1 MSARPRVL
9 ALLQRYPQLSE
20 TYVKTELEALA
31 PDHALEILGCHP
43 VDLPDPEHLPF
54 ELTESWHEVVNAIR
68 AFKPRVIHSHYLVF
82 AGFVFQAAL
91 HTGVPFT
98 IRAHSFDAAW
108 PEGDP
113 IPPHLADLGALAAHE
128 LCLGILAF
136 PYTIPALLRAG
147 APPGK
152 LHAVPPVVNTRLFE
166 DRGPNGE
173 AVLNTGSCLP
183 KKQMEDFVKAAAL
196 LPERAFNLYPLGYQT
211 ARLEEANRA
220 AGNPVA
226 IHRPLPFREMPAV
239 YKRHQ
244 WLLYTASPAW
254 LHVGWPMALAEAQAS
269 GTGVCMARIRPDL
282 ADYLGGG
289 GFLYQSVEEAVEIV
303 RGPVPR
309 EVRERGFENARAL
322 DFSRHRH
329 RLTDLWE
336 PAL

>member
-1 MSARPRVL
+1 MTARPRVL
-9 ALLQRYPQLSE
+9 CLLQRYPQLSE

-31 PDHALEILGCHP
+31 PDFALEILGCHP

-54 ELTESWHEVVNAIR
+54 ELAESWHEVVNAIR

-82 AGFVFQAAL
+82 ADFVFQAAVL
-91 HTGVPFT
+91 TGVPFT
-98 IRAHSFDAAW
+98 IRAHSFDTAW

-113 IPPHLADLGALAAHE
+113 IPPHLAALGPIASHA

-136 PYTIPALLRAG
+136 PYSLPTLERAG
-147 APPGK
+147 APAHK
-152 LHAVPPVVNTRLFE
+152 LHPVPPVVNTRLFM
-166 DRGPNGE
+166 DPGPNGG

-196 LPERAFNLYPLGYQT
+196 LPGREFNLYPLGYQT

-220 AGNPVA
+220 AGSPVR
-226 IHRPLPFREMPAV
+226 IHRPVPFRQMPAV

-254 LHVGWPMALAEAQAS
+254 LHVGWPVALAEAQAS
-269 GTGVCMARIRPDL
+269 GTGVCMAGIRPDL

-289 GFLYQSVEEAVEIV
+289 GFLYRSVEEAVAIV
-303 RGPVPR
+303 GEPVPPEMR
-309 EVRERGFENARAL
+309 ELGFENARKL
-322 DFSRHRH
+322 DFSLHRH
-329 RLTDLWE
+329 RLTDLWK